1 MKNIVIIGFMATGK
15 STVGRRLAQRLG
27 RVFIDTDKEIE
38 AVTGKTVAQI
48 FARDGAVRFRSEE
61 ALLVKKLSLRED
73 LVIATGGGIVLDPEN
88 VRLLKKSGILV
99 ALSAS
104 PDVIYQR
111 TRGKKNRPLLSR
123 GDLREKIDALLKER
137 ENIYSVADL
146 TVNTGVCTIEESVQQ
161 ILAFLSERELIR

>member
-15 STVGRRLAQRLG
+15 STVGRRLAHRLG
-27 RVFIDTDKEIE
+27 RAFIDTDKEIE

-61 ALLVKKLSLRED
+61 ALLVKKLSARED

-88 VRLLKKSGILV
+88 VRLLKESGILI

-111 TRGKKNRPLLSR
+111 ARGKKTRPLLAK
-123 GDLREKIDALLKER
+123 GDLREKINALLKER
-137 ENIYSVADL
+137 EDIYKVAEL
-146 TVNTGVCTIEESVQQ
+146 TVNTGVCTVNETVEQ
-161 ILAFLSERELIR
+161 IMTYLMERELV

>member
-15 STVGRRLAQRLG
+15 STVGRRLAHRLG
-27 RVFIDTDKEIE
+27 RAFIDTDKEIE

-61 ALLVKKLSLRED
+61 ALLVKKLSARED

-88 VRLLKKSGILV
+88 VRLLNESGILI

-111 TRGKKNRPLLSR
+111 ARGKKTRPLLAK
-123 GDLREKIDALLKER
+123 GDLREKINALLKER
-137 ENIYSVADL
+137 EDIYKVAEL
-146 TVNTGVCTIEESVQQ
+146 TVNTGVCTVNETVEQ
-161 ILAFLSERELIR
+161 IMTYLMERELV

>member
-15 STVGRRLAQRLG
+15 STVGRRLAHRLG
-27 RVFIDTDKEIE
+27 RAFIDTDKEIE

-61 ALLVKKLSLRED
+61 ALLVKKLSARED

-88 VRLLKKSGILV
+88 VQLLKESGILI
-99 ALSAS
+99 ALTAS

-111 TRGKKNRPLLSR
+111 ARGKKTRPLLTK
-123 GDLREKIDALLKER
+123 GDLREKINALLKER
-137 ENIYSVADL
+137 EDIYKVADL
-146 TVNTGVCTIEESVQQ
+146 TVNTGVCTVNETVEQ
-161 ILAFLSERELIR
+161 IMAYLMERELV

>member
-27 RVFIDTDKEIE
+27 RAFIDTDKEIE

-61 ALLVKKLSLRED
+61 ALLVKKLSARED

-88 VRLLKKSGILV
+88 VRLLKESGILI

-111 TRGKKNRPLLSR
+111 ARGKKTRPLLAK
-123 GDLREKIDALLKER
+123 GDLREKINALLKER
-137 ENIYSVADL
+137 EDIYKVAEL
-146 TVNTGVCTIEESVQQ
+146 TVNTGVCTVNETVEQ
-161 ILAFLSERELIR
+161 IMTYLMERELV